1 MNVCVYTHTQIQ
13 YIIDVY
19 CVCVYVYVYI
29 TYHIDVWVCLSIC
42 QFEVHLNTQE
52 VIELRYFQANE
63 IDLLYKVKTLT
74 DAKTF

>member
-1 MNVCVYTHTQIQ
+1 MCECVSS
-13 YIIDVY
+13 V
-19 CVCVYVYVYI
+19 
-29 TYHIDVWVCLSIC
+29 C
-42 QFEVHLNTQE
+42 QFEVHLNSQE